1 MYMFMYKHMYMFMYI
16 IMYMK
21 YKSLADFRQKLKE
34 AFDVAQK
41 GSTCLIVRSGEVYT
55 LKRLDIADKPAKKEA
70 CTHPKIRGGKCAQKG
85 CKNNVYA

>member
-1 MYMFMYKHMYMFMYI
+1 
-16 IMYMK
+16 MK

-55 LKRLDIADKPAKKEA
+55 LKRLDIADKPAKAKSKEA
-70 CTHPKIRGGKCAQKG
+70 CTHPKVRDGKCMVKG
-85 CKNNVYA
+85 CKNNIYG